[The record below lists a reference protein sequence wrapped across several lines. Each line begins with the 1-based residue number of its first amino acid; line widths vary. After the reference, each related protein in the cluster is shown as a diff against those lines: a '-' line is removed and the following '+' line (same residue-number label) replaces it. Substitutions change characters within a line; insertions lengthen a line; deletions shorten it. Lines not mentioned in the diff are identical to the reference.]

1 VKRRLVPT
9 LQALADAF
17 RVNKTIKEVDL
28 RSNQFGDEG
37 VKAETSQQGPGCGA
51 VERE

>member
-1 VKRRLVPT
+1 VT

-28 RSNQFGDEG
+28 SNTQIGDEG
-37 VKAETSQQGPGCGA
+37 VKARTSQQGHGCGA
-51 VERE
+51 VEGK